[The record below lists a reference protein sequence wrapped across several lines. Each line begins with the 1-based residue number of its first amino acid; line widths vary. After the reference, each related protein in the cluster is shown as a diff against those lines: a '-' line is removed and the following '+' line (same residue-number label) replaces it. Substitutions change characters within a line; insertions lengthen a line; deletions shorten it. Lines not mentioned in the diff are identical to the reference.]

1 MHLMHNIN
9 LCLILNVEVKRMMN
23 QMNELLL
30 LYLFYELLKKN
41 LNIYDDD
48 DDVLV
53 LIDAQ
58 NFGQVQMMILVLN
71 NDYLNHHC
79 DIL

>member
-1 MHLMHNIN
+1 
-9 LCLILNVEVKRMMN
+9 MMN

-48 DDVLV
+48 DDDDVLV

-58 NFGQVQMMILVLN
+58 NFEQVQMMILVLN